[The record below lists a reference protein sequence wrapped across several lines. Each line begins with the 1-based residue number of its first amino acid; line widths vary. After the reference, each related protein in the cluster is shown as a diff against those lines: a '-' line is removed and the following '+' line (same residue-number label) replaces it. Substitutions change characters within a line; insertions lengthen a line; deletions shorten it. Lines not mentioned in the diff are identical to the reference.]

1 MSFHKTVPLV
11 VFDAFREDSVEPLPS
26 GERPSSDEV
35 LWANWGPSVAGDVT
49 PCFKGGFLFRIYNPQ
64 TKVWALYNDTYVY
77 EMHAS
82 LTFARDAQLE
92 PLDGV
97 PLLREDGQQRVS
109 VVVYPMET
117 VSILRGER
125 QRFRSLFDGKP
136 LSPAYLQRTCEAAQQ
151 RVHRAQEALAR
162 LTASTCDEEVL
173 AVCRQH
179 RVLFI
184 DPSFPPCQAS
194 IDATGKLSACG
205 WQRPSEYLPG
215 KFHAHVRLFRR
226 PVTPRSAQRGELAD
240 SWFLS
245 SIAALAEDERYIKD
259 LFRHPSEVAAET
271 LAEEECGAHRVL
283 MNVSGCW
290 RSIIVDNY
298 LPILGNQPR
307 FARSAKDPCELWV
320 SMMEK
325 AYAKRSK
332 AYSNMASG
340 DPLLAI
346 RDLTGFPTCR
356 LDAKFQ
362 ESVADRAQSDA
373 FFDRLLAC
381 CENGHLILFSTPGSS
396 DGRSKSP
403 RYAENGVLIG
413 YAYGVLRVARVG
425 DERLVQ
431 LRDPWA
437 SGAHWKG
444 RWAPGADAWA
454 RCPAAGPCFPQ
465 HGPQDASFV
474 LDWEEACRFFVG
486 CGVVFNHYH
495 YIDYRIPF
503 VFQGGVAG
511 LCLEVAVTEPTALTV
526 VLSSGRP
533 ARLQDA

>member
-1 MSFHKTVPLV
+1 
-11 VFDAFREDSVEPLPS
+11 
-26 GERPSSDEV
+26 
-35 LWANWGPSVAGDVT
+35 
-49 PCFKGGFLFRIYNPQ
+49 
-64 TKVWALYNDTYVY
+64 
-77 EMHAS
+77 
-82 LTFARDAQLE
+82 
-92 PLDGV
+92 
-97 PLLREDGQQRVS
+97 
-109 VVVYPMET
+109 
-117 VSILRGER
+117 
-125 QRFRSLFDGKP
+125 
-136 LSPAYLQRTCEAAQQ
+136 
-151 RVHRAQEALAR
+151 
-162 LTASTCDEEVL
+162 
-173 AVCRQH
+173 
-179 RVLFI
+179 
-184 DPSFPPCQAS
+184 
-194 IDATGKLSACG
+194 
-205 WQRPSEYLPG
+205 
-215 KFHAHVRLFRR
+215 
-226 PVTPRSAQRGELAD
+226 
-240 SWFLS
+240 
-245 SIAALAEDERYIKD
+245 
-259 LFRHPSEVAAET
+259 
-271 LAEEECGAHRVL
+271 

-526 VLSSGRP
+526 VLSQADRRGSRTHEAYAPIMLSLARQTAPDTAAYTLIANSAADLEVLGQDFTFLQGRDIYLMYTFLPEHSPYLVVPRRLVQPGDGP
-533 ARLQDA
+533 ALPCVLGVLSQLPFTPYGQVQVRLKKLSDENSVFHNATTFTNDAADVTMSFQIKKNAATLTEVTSSTLN